1 MPRRRPGA
9 LRAPHP
15 KLYALHQPYR
25 IDRLS
30 PRTSATLRRV
40 ERETDTED
48 VWPGATETALYWC
61 RRLLARP
68 GRYLEVPYAVCP
80 CPSDSLEDVTEAR
93 DVLERAVVLLP
104 VPARRELEA
113 LLAVLDADLWRRTLP
128 DPFAFR
134 DPRRRAGGWW
144 HHRLRGDR
152 PFG

>member
-30 PRTSATLRRV
+30 PRTSATVRRA

-61 RRLLARP
+61 RRFLARP
-68 GRYLEVPYAVCP
+68 GRYLEISYA
-80 CPSDSLEDVTEAR
+80 
-93 DVLERAVVLLP
+93 
-104 VPARRELEA
+104 ARRELEA
-113 LLAVLDADLWRRTLP
+113 LLAVLDAELWRRTLP

-134 DPRRRAGGWW
+134 DPWRRGGGWW